1 MQAMRWLL
9 FTDTAQL
16 DPRSNS
22 SSTTVSNAALA
33 TRVHGDSASRHRVL
47 IQPAVVACCSGHD
60 DAPAI

>member
-22 SSTTVSNAALA
+22 SSTIISNTWAGAAMA
-33 TRVHGDSASRHRVL
+33 TRVHGDSAITASR
-47 IQPAVVACCSGHD
+47 PDAASGGCMLFWTW
-60 DAPAI
+60 